1 LIEKKFKEENIYNA
15 ESTFI
20 TNSSSMILEANRLNN
35 KPLSVDK
42 SGLINKLKLEL
53 MKNIKNDC

>member
-1 LIEKKFKEENIYNA
+1 
-15 ESTFI
+15 
-20 TNSSSMILEANRLNN
+20 MILEANRLNN

-42 SGLINKLKLEL
+42 SGLIKGLKLEL